1 MLRNE
6 SDYILFY
13 ELFKK
18 LNPGVDIV
26 DVRGLSMEL
35 RMIKDEW
42 ELENIRKA
50 GKIAVKGMK
59 IAEEEIRA
67 KSLRLS
73 NSKGTCGAV
82 QGR

>member
-67 KSLRLS
+67 KSLRFS
-73 NSKGTCGAV
+73 NSKGTCRAI
-82 QGR
+82 QGC